1 MRKIVVGCSILGLF
15 AMLWVAPVQAV
26 LTIKITRGIEG
37 ALPIAVVPFAW
48 EGGSAGA
55 PLDVADIVAA
65 DLRRTGRFAPLPE
78 RDLPGR
84 PSDGSQV
91 DFRDWRRLGTEN
103 LVVGRLKAQPNG
115 NYQVQ
120 FQLFD
125 VFRGVQL
132 TGYSIPSTARD
143 LRTTAHQISD
153 IIYEKLTGDRGAFAT
168 RIAYVTQSKGPDG
181 NKRYALEVAD
191 SDGYDP
197 QSVLESAQPILSPAW
212 SPDGNKLAYVSFETG
227 QSAIYV
233 QNLATGTRERVA
245 GYPGIN
251 GAPAWSPDG
260 RRLAMSLSREGNPEI
275 HILDLDTRRLQR
287 VTYNAAIDTEP
298 AWSPD
303 GRSLV
308 FTSDRGGK
316 PQIYRIAVTGGK
328 AQRLTFEGSYNARA
342 SFSPDGARLTMVHG
356 DQGAYRIGLLDL
368 ETNALRVLSDAR
380 LDESPSFAPNGTMII
395 YATNDD
401 RGAALAAVSVDG
413 RVHQRLTFQKGM
425 VREPAWSP
433 FSD

>member
-1 MRKIVVGCSILGLF
+1 
-15 AMLWVAPVQAV
+15 MLKTVFRVTVLIALVLLWSAPVHAV

-37 ALPIAVVPFAW
+37 ALPIAIVPFAW
-48 EGGSAGA
+48 EGDGASA
-55 PLDVADIVAA
+55 PFDVAAVVSA
-65 DLRRTGRFAPLPE
+65 DLHRTGRFAPLPA

-91 DFRDWRRLGTEN
+91 DFRDWRRLGTES
-103 LVVGRLKAQPNG
+103 LVVGRLRALPNG
-115 NYQVQ
+115 EYQVQ

-132 TGYSIPSTARD
+132 TGYSIPSSARN

-168 RIAYVTQSKGPDG
+168 RIAYITQSTGADG
-181 NKRYALEVAD
+181 KKRFALEVAD
-191 SDGYDP
+191 SDGHNP
-197 QSVLESAQPILSPAW
+197 KSVLDSAHPILSPAW
-212 SPDGNKLAYVSFETG
+212 SPDGKNLAYVSFETRKP
-227 QSAIYV
+227 AVYI

-245 GYPGIN
+245 GFKGIN

-260 RRLAMSLSREGNPEI
+260 KRLAMTLSRDGNPEI
-275 HILDLDTRRLQR
+275 YILDLESRRLQR
-287 VTYNAAIDTEP
+287 LTYNAAIDTEP

-303 GRSLV
+303 GKSLV
-308 FTSDRGGK
+308 FTSDRGGR
-316 PQIYRIAVTGGK
+316 PQIYRIAANGGK
-328 AQRLTFEGSYNARA
+328 VKRLTFEGSYNARA
-342 SFSPDGARLTMVHG
+342 SFSPDGSRLTLVHG

-395 YATNDD
+395 YATSDN

-433 FSD
+433 FPD

>member
-1 MRKIVVGCSILGLF
+1 MLNSLFRLAVLGVLCLF
-15 AMLWVAPVQAV
+15 WQMPAHAV

-48 EGGSAGA
+48 EGGGAGA
-55 PLDVADIVAA
+55 PLDVAAVVAA

-103 LVVGRLKAQPNG
+103 LVVGRLKARPNG
-115 NYQVQ
+115 DYQVQ

-132 TGYSIPSTARD
+132 TGYSIPSSARN

-168 RIAYVTQSKGPDG
+168 RIAYVTQSVGAGGK
-181 NKRYALEVAD
+181 KRYALEVAD

-197 QSVLESAQPILSPAW
+197 KSVLDSAHPILSPAW
-212 SPDGNKLAYVSFETG
+212 SPDGKKLAYVSFESG

-245 GYPGIN
+245 AFSGIN
-251 GAPAWSPDG
+251 GAPAWSPNG
-260 RRLAMSLSREGNPEI
+260 KRLAMSLSRDGNPEI
-275 HILDLDTRRLQR
+275 YILDLASRRLQR
-287 VTYNAAIDTEP
+287 LTYNAAIDTEP

-308 FTSDRGGK
+308 FTSDRGGR
-316 PQIYRIAVTGGK
+316 PQIYRISATGGK
-328 AQRLTFEGSYNARA
+328 AKRLTFEGSYNARA
-342 SFSPDGARLTMVHG
+342 SFSPDGSRLTLVHG

-368 ETNALRVLSDAR
+368 ETNSLRVLSDAR

-395 YATNDD
+395 YATKDD

-433 FSD
+433 FPD